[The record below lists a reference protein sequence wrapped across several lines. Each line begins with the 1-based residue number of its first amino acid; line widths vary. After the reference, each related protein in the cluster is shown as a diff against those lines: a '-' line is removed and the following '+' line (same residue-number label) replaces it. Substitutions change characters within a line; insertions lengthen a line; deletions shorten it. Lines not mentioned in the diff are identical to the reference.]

1 MGRYKLIREKASTNQ
16 DWQLFD
22 LETDIGETANLRS
35 AKPELAEHLIA
46 EYTRWEKDAKT
57 GR

>member
-1 MGRYKLIREKASTNQ
+1 MGRYKLTREKASTNQ

-22 LETDIGETANLRS
+22 LETDVGETANLRS
-35 AKPELAEHLIA
+35 AKPELADKMIA
-46 EYTRWEKDAKT
+46 AYERWEKDAKT

>member
-1 MGRYKLIREKASTNQ
+1 MGRYKLLRERQSTNS

-22 LETDIGETANLRS
+22 LEADIGETANLRS
-35 AKPELAEHLIA
+35 AKPELVERLIA
-46 EYTRWEKDAKT
+46 EYARWEEDART